1 MILINLSNILWISKR
16 IKKLKLNKQMKSIYK
31 PKLFFLISIIMIS
44 QKLFCQIIIDE
55 SYDDWKNIS
64 NKTVDAINDAN
75 GLIDFKEMNIWN
87 DSVYLYINF
96 ETNSEINLQESSKI
110 LLNIDIDNNSNTG
123 KSINGIGADVVY
135 DYGQRTGFYIR
146 NGIYYDFSHVECSLL
161 SLPTVTS
168 GKFEQALKRK
178 FNAGNYLVNFG
189 NKIRISLSYD
199 GSGGDI
205 IPNQSGG
212 YLYQMNSDKLQVPVF
227 SIKKK
232 SLDHLRLMSLN
243 VKQDGYFI
251 NESPYKRILK
261 SIAADIFC
269 FQEIYDHSSGDV
281 LYKIKNYFGGNWYDA
296 KVGTDIIVVSKYPI
310 LNYVAIGGNGAFLI
324 DYKGKEILVINVHLY
339 CCDNDT
345 GRQTEVDEIMSFIK
359 KAKTGTGSFTIKKNT
374 PIIITGDT
382 NFVGK
387 NRQRKTLI
395 EGDIMNEN
403 SFGTD
408 FLPDWDNSFFED
420 AKPVT
425 TGYPGSFTWKSYY
438 SDYPAGRL
446 DYIIYSGSV
455 LKLENT
461 YVLNTELLSR
471 DILEE
476 FQMNNEDSYNSSDH
490 LPIVADFTLKDI
502 SDSYDIE
509 NESTIIDI
517 YPNPAYDI
525 IYINNNNSDIKIS
538 EIMICNREGLILKK
552 VEIGKNI
559 FYGEFAIDIYDLVD
573 EDYYMIFI
581 DKSGKIFL
589 LRKFIKIK

>member
-1 MILINLSNILWISKR
+1 
-16 IKKLKLNKQMKSIYK
+16 MKVYYK
-31 PKLFFLISIIMIS
+31 PKFLYLITLIMIS

-55 SYDDWKNIS
+55 SYDDWNSIS
-64 NKTVDAINDAN
+64 NKTPDPINDTN

-96 ETNSEINLQESSKI
+96 EINSEVNLQESSKI

-123 KSINGIGADVVY
+123 KSVNGIGADIVY
-135 DYGQRTGFYIR
+135 DYGQRTGYYIR
-146 NGIYYDFSHVECSLL
+146 NGIYNNFSHVECSLL
-161 SLPTVTS
+161 TLPTVTS

-178 FNAGNYLVNFG
+178 FNVGNYLVNLG
-189 NKIRISLSYD
+189 NKIRVSLSYD
-199 GSGGDI
+199 SSGGDI

-212 YLYQMNSDKLQVPVF
+212 YLYQMNGDKLQVPVF

-232 SLDHLRLMSLN
+232 SVDHLRLMSLN
-243 VKQDGYFI
+243 VKQDGYFT
-251 NESPYKRILK
+251 NEAPYKRIIK
-261 SIAADIFC
+261 SISADIFC
-269 FQEIYDHSSGDV
+269 FQEIYDHSSSDV
-281 LYKIKNYFGGNWYDA
+281 LLKIKNYFGGNWFDA

-310 LNYVAIGGNGAFLI
+310 LNYTAVGGNGAFLI
-324 DYKGKEILVINVHLY
+324 DYKGKELLLINVHLY

-359 KAKTGTGSFTIKKNT
+359 KAKSGTGTFPIKKNT

-403 SFGTD
+403 SFGSD

-425 TGYPGSFTWKSYY
+425 TGYPGSFTWKSNY

-446 DYIIYSGSV
+446 DYILYSGSV
-455 LKLENT
+455 LKIENT
-461 YVLNTELLSR
+461 YTLNTDLLSR

-490 LPIVADFTLKDI
+490 LPVVADFTLKDI
-502 SDSYDIE
+502 SATNNIE
-509 NESTIIDI
+509 NESSSIDI
-517 YPNPAYDI
+517 YPNPTNEIVNVDI
-525 IYINNNNSDIKIS
+525 NKSKVNINKIL
-538 EIMICNREGLILKK
+538 ICNSEGIILK
-552 VEIGKNI
+552 EIEIEKKI
-559 FYGEFAIDIYDLVD
+559 FYRDFTINISSFAP
-573 EDYYMIFI
+573 EDYYMIFV
-581 DKSGKIFL
+581 DKSGKILFQ
-589 LRKFIKIK
+589 RKFVKVK

>member
-1 MILINLSNILWISKR
+1 MLTQN
-16 IKKLKLNKQMKSIYK
+16 
-31 PKLFFLISIIMIS
+31 
-44 QKLFCQIIIDE
+44 LFCQIIIDE
-55 SYDDWKNIS
+55 NFDDWSNIS
-64 NKTVDAINDAN
+64 NKTVDPINDAN
-75 GLIDFKEMNIWN
+75 GLIDYKEMNIWN

-96 ETNSEINLQESSKI
+96 EINSEVNLQESSKI
-110 LLNIDIDNNSNTG
+110 LLNVDIDNNSNTG
-123 KSINGIGADVVY
+123 KSINGIGADVIY
-135 DYGQRTGFYIR
+135 DYGQRNGYYIR
-146 NGIYYDFSHVECSLL
+146 NGIYYNFSHVECSLL

-168 GKFEQALKRK
+168 AKFEQAIKRK
-178 FNAGNYLVNFG
+178 FNVSNYLVNLG
-189 NKIRISLSYD
+189 NKIRLSLSYD

-212 YLYQMNSDKLQVPVF
+212 YLYQMNSDKLQVPAF

-232 SLDHLRLMSLN
+232 TSDHLRLMSLN
-243 VKQDGYFI
+243 VKQDEFFV
-251 NESPYKRILK
+251 NEPPFKRILK
-261 SIAADIFC
+261 SISSDIFC
-269 FQEIYDHSSGDV
+269 FQEIYNHTSSDV
-281 LYKIKNYFGGNWYDA
+281 SYKIKNYFGGNWYDA

-310 LNYVAIGGNGAFLI
+310 LNFTAIGGNGAFLI
-324 DYKGKEILVINVHLY
+324 DYKGKELLVINVHLY

-359 KAKTGTGSFTIKKNT
+359 KAKAGTGTFFIKKNT

-408 FLPDWDNSFFED
+408 FMPDWDNSFFED

-455 LKLENT
+455 IKLENT
-461 YVLNTELLSR
+461 FALSTDLLSR

-490 LPIVADFTLKDI
+490 LPVVADFTLKDI
-502 SDSYDIE
+502 SATYDIE
-509 NESTIIDI
+509 NESLLIDI
-517 YPNPAYDI
+517 YPNPAKDI
-525 IYINNNNSDIKIS
+525 VYVNLNKLNILISKIL
-538 EIMICNREGLILKK
+538 ICNREGIILKK
-552 VEIGKNI
+552 IDIEKDKLN
-559 FYGEFAIDIYDLVD
+559 GEFPIDISGFIP
-573 EDYYMIFI
+573 EDYYLIFY
-581 DKSGKIFL
+581 DKSDKYL
-589 LRKFIKIK
+589 MQRKFVKIK

>member
-1 MILINLSNILWISKR
+1 MFYGFLSEEKCLIVNC
-16 IKKLKLNKQMKSIYK
+16 MKVYYM
-31 PKLFFLISIIMIS
+31 PKFIFLIALIMLT
-44 QKLFCQIIIDE
+44 QNLFCQIIIDE
-55 SYDDWKNIS
+55 NFDDWSNIS
-64 NKTVDAINDAN
+64 NKTVDPINDAN
-75 GLIDFKEMNIWN
+75 GLIDYKEMNIWN

-96 ETNSEINLQESSKI
+96 EINSEVNLQESSKI

-123 KSINGIGADVVY
+123 KSINGIGADVIY
-135 DYGQRTGFYIR
+135 DYGQRNGYYIR
-146 NGIYYDFSHVECSLL
+146 NGIYYNFSHVECSLL

-168 GKFEQALKRK
+168 AKFEQAIKRK
-178 FNAGNYLVNFG
+178 FNVSNYLVNLG
-189 NKIRISLSYD
+189 NKIRLSLSYD

-205 IPNQSGG
+205 MPNQSGG
-212 YLYQMNSDKLQVPVF
+212 YLYQMNSDKLQVPAF

-232 SLDHLRLMSLN
+232 SSDHLRLMSLN
-243 VKQDGYFI
+243 VKQDEFFV
-251 NESPYKRILK
+251 NEPPFKRILK
-261 SIAADIFC
+261 SIYSDIFC
-269 FQEIYDHSSGDV
+269 FQEIYNHTSSDV
-281 LYKIKNYFGGNWYDA
+281 SYKIKNYFGGNWYDA

-310 LNYVAIGGNGAFLI
+310 LDFTAIGGNGAFLI
-324 DYKGKEILVINVHLY
+324 DYKGKKLLVINVHLY

-359 KAKTGTGSFTIKKNT
+359 KAKAGTGSFFIKKNT

-408 FLPDWDNSFFED
+408 FMPDWDNSFFED

-461 YVLNTELLSR
+461 YALSTDLLSR

-490 LPIVADFTLKDI
+490 LPVVADFTLKDI
-502 SDSYDIE
+502 SASYDIE
-509 NESTIIDI
+509 NESLLINI
-517 YPNPAYDI
+517 YPNPTNDI
-525 IYINNNNSDIKIS
+525 IFVDFNKLNIIISKIL
-538 EIMICNREGLILKK
+538 ICNREGIILKK
-552 VEIGKNI
+552 IEIEKDKLN
-559 FYGEFAIDIYDLVD
+559 GEFPIDISGFIP
-573 EDYYMIFI
+573 EDYYLIFY
-581 DKSGKIFL
+581 DKSDKYL
-589 LRKFIKIK
+589 MQRKFVKIK

>member
-1 MILINLSNILWISKR
+1 MFYGFLSEEKCLIVNC
-16 IKKLKLNKQMKSIYK
+16 MKVYYM
-31 PKLFFLISIIMIS
+31 PKFIFLIALIMLT
-44 QKLFCQIIIDE
+44 QNLFCQIIIDE
-55 SYDDWKNIS
+55 NFDDWSNIS
-64 NKTVDAINDAN
+64 NKTVDPISDAN
-75 GLIDFKEMNIWN
+75 GLIDYKEMNIWN

-96 ETNSEINLQESSKI
+96 EINSEVNLQESSKI

-123 KSINGIGADVVY
+123 KSINGIGADVIY
-135 DYGQRTGFYIR
+135 DYGQRNGYYIR
-146 NGIYYDFSHVECSLL
+146 NGIYYNFSHVECSLL

-168 GKFEQALKRK
+168 AKFEQAIKRK
-178 FNAGNYLVNFG
+178 FNVSNYLVNLG
-189 NKIRISLSYD
+189 NKIRLSLSYD

-205 IPNQSGG
+205 MPNQSGG
-212 YLYQMNSDKLQVPVF
+212 YLYQMNSDKLQVPAF

-232 SLDHLRLMSLN
+232 SSDHLRLMSLN
-243 VKQDGYFI
+243 VKQDEFFV
-251 NESPYKRILK
+251 NEPPFKRILK
-261 SIAADIFC
+261 SISSDIFC
-269 FQEIYDHSSGDV
+269 FQEIYNHTSSDV
-281 LYKIKNYFGGNWYDA
+281 SYKIKNYFGGNWYDA

-310 LNYVAIGGNGAFLI
+310 LDFTAIGGNGAFLI
-324 DYKGKEILVINVHLY
+324 DYKGKELLVINVHLY

-345 GRQTEVDEIMSFIK
+345 GRQTEVDEIMSFIRK
-359 KAKTGTGSFTIKKNT
+359 TKAGTGTFFIKKNT

-408 FLPDWDNSFFED
+408 FMPDWDNSFFED

-446 DYIIYSGSV
+446 DYIIYSGSI

-461 YVLNTELLSR
+461 YALSTDLLSR

-490 LPIVADFTLKDI
+490 LPVVADFTLKDI
-502 SDSYDIE
+502 SASYDIE
-509 NESTIIDI
+509 NESLLINI
-517 YPNPAYDI
+517 YPNPANDI
-525 IYINNNNSDIKIS
+525 VYVNLNKLNILISKIL
-538 EIMICNREGLILKK
+538 ICNREGIILKK
-552 VEIGKNI
+552 IEIEKDKLN
-559 FYGEFAIDIYDLVD
+559 GEFPIDISGFIP
-573 EDYYMIFI
+573 EDYYLIFY
-581 DKSGKIFL
+581 DKSDKYL
-589 LRKFIKIK
+589 MQRKFVKIK

>member
-1 MILINLSNILWISKR
+1 MFYGFLSEEKCLIVNC
-16 IKKLKLNKQMKSIYK
+16 LKVYYM
-31 PKLFFLISIIMIS
+31 PKFLLLIALIMLT
-44 QKLFCQIIIDE
+44 QNLFCQIIIDE
-55 SYDDWKNIS
+55 NFDDWSNIS
-64 NKTVDAINDAN
+64 NKTVDPISDAN
-75 GLIDFKEMNIWN
+75 GLIDYKEMNIWN

-96 ETNSEINLQESSKI
+96 EINSEVNLQESSKI

-123 KSINGIGADVVY
+123 KSINGIGADVIY
-135 DYGQRTGFYIR
+135 DYGQRKGYYIR
-146 NGIYYDFSHVECSLL
+146 NGIYYNFSHVECSLL

-168 GKFEQALKRK
+168 AKFEQAIKRK
-178 FNAGNYLVNFG
+178 FNVSNYLVNLG
-189 NKIRISLSYD
+189 NKIRLSFSYD

-205 IPNQSGG
+205 MPNQSGG
-212 YLYQMNSDKLQVPVF
+212 YLYQMNSDKLQVPAF

-232 SLDHLRLMSLN
+232 SSDHLRLMSLN
-243 VKQDGYFI
+243 VKQDEFFV
-251 NESPYKRILK
+251 NEPPFKRILK
-261 SIAADIFC
+261 SIYSDIFC
-269 FQEIYDHSSGDV
+269 FQEIYNHNSSDV
-281 LYKIKNYFGGNWYDA
+281 SYKIKNYFGGNWYDA

-310 LNYVAIGGNGAFLI
+310 LDFTAIGGNGAFLI
-324 DYKGKEILVINVHLY
+324 DYKGKELLVINVHLY

-359 KAKTGTGSFTIKKNT
+359 KAKAGTGSFFIKKNT

-408 FLPDWDNSFFED
+408 FMPDWDNSFFED

-461 YVLNTELLSR
+461 FALSTDLLSR

-490 LPIVADFTLKDI
+490 LPVVADFTLKDI
-502 SDSYDIE
+502 SASDDIE
-509 NESTIIDI
+509 NQSLLINI
-517 YPNPAYDI
+517 YPNPANDI
-525 IYINNNNSDIKIS
+525 IFVDFNKLKIIIS
-538 EIMICNREGLILKK
+538 KILICNREGIILKK
-552 VEIGKNI
+552 IEIEKDKLN
-559 FYGEFAIDIYDLVD
+559 GEFPIDISGFIP
-573 EDYYMIFI
+573 EDYYLIFY
-581 DKSGKIFL
+581 DKSDKYL
-589 LRKFIKIK
+589 MQRKFVKIK

>member
-1 MILINLSNILWISKR
+1 MKVYFQAKLLYLIV
-16 IKKLKLNKQMKSIYK
+16 
-31 PKLFFLISIIMIS
+31 FISIS
-44 QKLFCQIIIDE
+44 QNLFCQIIIDE
-55 SYDDWKNIS
+55 SYDDWNSIS
-64 NKTVDAINDAN
+64 NKTVDPVNDTN

-96 ETNSEINLQESSKI
+96 EINSEVNLQESSKI

-123 KSINGIGADVVY
+123 KSVNGIGADVVY
-135 DYGQRTGFYIR
+135 DYGQRTGYYIR
-146 NGIYYDFSHVECSLL
+146 NGIYNNFSHVECSLL
-161 SLPTVTS
+161 SLPTVTA

-178 FNAGNYLVNFG
+178 FNVGNYLVNLG
-189 NKIRISLSYD
+189 NKIRVSLSYD
-199 GSGGDI
+199 SSDGDI

-212 YLYQMNSDKLQVPVF
+212 YLYQMNADKLQLPIF

-232 SLDHLRLMSLN
+232 SADHMRLMSLN
-243 VKQDGYFI
+243 VKQDGYFA
-251 NESPYKRILK
+251 NEAPYKRIIK
-261 SIAADIFC
+261 SISADIFC
-269 FQEIYDHSSGDV
+269 FQEIYDHSSTDV
-281 LYKIKNYFGGNWYDA
+281 LLKIKNYFGGNWFDA

-310 LNYVAIGGNGAFLI
+310 LKYMAVGGNGAFLI
-324 DYKGKEILVINVHLY
+324 DYNGKELLVINVHLY
-339 CCDNDT
+339 CCDNDS

-359 KAKTGTGSFTIKKNT
+359 KAKSGAGTFPIKKNT

-420 AKPVT
+420 AKPIT
-425 TGYPGSFTWKSYY
+425 TGYPGSFTWKSNY

-446 DYIIYSGSV
+446 DYILYSGSV

-461 YVLNTELLSR
+461 YVLNTDLLPR

-502 SDSYDIE
+502 SATNNIE
-509 NESTIIDI
+509 NERPIIDI
-517 YPNPAYDI
+517 YPNPANEKIYVDI
-525 IYINNNNSDIKIS
+525 NKSNVNISKILIYNSEGIFLR
-538 EIMICNREGLILKK
+538 EI
-552 VEIGKNI
+552 EIDKNI
-559 FYGEFAIDIYDLVD
+559 FYREITINIVGFAQD
-573 EDYYMIFI
+573 DYYL
-581 DKSGKIFL
+581 IFL
-589 LRKFIKIK
+589 DKYGKNIYQSKFVKAK

>member
-1 MILINLSNILWISKR
+1 MFYGFLSEEKCLIVNC
-16 IKKLKLNKQMKSIYK
+16 MKVYYM
-31 PKLFFLISIIMIS
+31 PKFIFLIALIMLT
-44 QKLFCQIIIDE
+44 QNLFCQIIIDE
-55 SYDDWKNIS
+55 NFDDWSNIS
-64 NKTVDAINDAN
+64 NKTVDPISDAN
-75 GLIDFKEMNIWN
+75 GLIDYKEMNIWN

-96 ETNSEINLQESSKI
+96 EINSEVNLQESSKI
-110 LLNIDIDNNSNTG
+110 LLNIDIDNNYSTG
-123 KSINGIGADVVY
+123 KSTNGIGADVIY
-135 DYGQRTGFYIR
+135 DYGQRTGYYIR
-146 NGIYYDFSHVECSLL
+146 NGIYYNFSHVECSLL

-168 GKFEQALKRK
+168 SKFEQAIKRK
-178 FNAGNYLVNFG
+178 FNVGNYLVNLG
-189 NKIRISLSYD
+189 NKIRVSLSYD
-199 GSGGDI
+199 GTGGDI

-212 YLYQMNSDKLQVPVF
+212 YLYQMNANKLQIPVF

-243 VKQDGYFI
+243 VKQDGYFT
-251 NESPYKRILK
+251 NEPPYKRILK
-261 SIAADIFC
+261 SISADIFC
-269 FQEIYDHSSGDV
+269 FQEIYDHNSSDV
-281 LYKIKNYFGGNWYDA
+281 SYKIKNYFGGNWYDA

-310 LNYVAIGGNGAFLI
+310 LNFTAIGGNGAFLI
-324 DYKGKEILVINVHLY
+324 DFKGKELLVINVHLY

-359 KAKTGTGSFTIKKNT
+359 KAKAGTGTFFIKKNT

-408 FLPDWDNSFFED
+408 FMPDWDNSFFED
-420 AKPVT
+420 SKPFT

-461 YVLNTELLSR
+461 YALSTDLLSR

-490 LPIVADFTLKDI
+490 LPVVADFTLKDI
-502 SDSYDIE
+502 SATYDIE
-509 NESTIIDI
+509 NESLLIDI
-517 YPNPAYDI
+517 YPNPANDI
-525 IYINNNNSDIKIS
+525 VYVNLNKLNILISKIL
-538 EIMICNREGLILKK
+538 ICNREGIILKK
-552 VEIGKNI
+552 IEIEKDKLN
-559 FYGEFAIDIYDLVD
+559 GEFPIDISGFIP
-573 EDYYMIFI
+573 EDYYLIFY
-581 DKSGKIFL
+581 DKSDKYL
-589 LRKFIKIK
+589 LQRKFVKIK